1 MSHQR
6 HAEQEQKKEW
16 VPRTALGQMVK
27 EGKITS
33 LHEIFENGYKIKE
46 PEIVQHLLPNIK
58 TMLISIRVIQ
68 KQTDAGE
75 LTRFRALTAVG
86 DLSGWFGVGHAKSL
100 HTRVAID
107 KAARN
112 ALLSIVPVPLGCGSW
127 ECRCG
132 QPHSV
137 PYVLEGKNGS
147 VKIVIIPAPRG
158 LGIVA
163 APHIKNVLSLAGI
176 KDAWTKTFGMTSSDI
191 SITYAIYDAFQHG
204 SKVIR

>member
-1 MSHQR
+1 
-6 HAEQEQKKEW
+6 
-16 VPRTALGQMVK
+16 MVK

-33 LHEIFENGYKIKE
+33 LQEIFENGYKIKE
-46 PEIVQHLLPNIK
+46 PEIVQALLPNIK

-112 ALLSIVPVPLGCGSW
+112 ALLSVVPVPLGCGAICTQWKEWQRKDRDNSGTTGPW
-127 ECRCG
+127 NCCST
-132 QPHSV
+132 PH
-137 PYVLEGKNGS
+137 K
-147 VKIVIIPAPRG
+147 KR
-158 LGIVA
+158 
-163 APHIKNVLSLAGI
+163 
-176 KDAWTKTFGMTSSDI
+176 T
-191 SITYAIYDAFQHG
+191 
-204 SKVIR
+204 